1 MGPYI
6 AAAQQ
11 NICGI
16 VEALVAFEK
25 CDVRFGL
32 VAYRDHPPQ
41 AETFVTKKFDFT
53 SSTSTMRRT
62 VDTLKVRDIR
72 FIVLPYGIGC
82 CCVGFASKSVT
93 INSGVKTMR
102 G

>member
-41 AETFVTKKFDFT
+41 AKTFVTKKFDFT

-62 VDTLKVRDIR
+62 VNALKVRDIH
-72 FIVLPYGIGC
+72 FISSYYCTELDVAVSVLPR
-82 CCVGFASKSVT
+82 
-93 INSGVKTMR
+93 NL
-102 G
+102 